1 MKKSI
6 SMMLILLLSV
16 CLFGLTGCGEKAAE
30 IENPYEGLNLEEYIT
45 LPDYNVYTTTEPVV
59 EISDEDVDAE
69 IQSRL
74 EDAATTESV
83 TEGTVEKGDT
93 VKISYKGTLS
103 DGSTQDGMNSD
114 EYQLTLGA
122 ANMIDGFQ
130 EGIYGAT
137 IGEPVTL
144 NLQFPDPYEVNE
156 ELSGQPVTFVVTVL
170 SKEVEV
176 TPQLDE
182 EFVKANSDAKTVE
195 EYREAVKKELEQ
207 LEYDKQLYDLK
218 NEIFSKLSEETEV
231 LQYPEERVNEV
242 SAVLD
247 TQYRSSAQQ
256 YGYEEWEVFLD
267 EVFAMT
273 QEEFDEQIRLAAQN
287 QVKNEMITFAIA
299 EKEDMVLT
307 QDEYQKGLDD
317 MLEAVGMDAE
327 TFQSYVGVTIE
338 EYAKENNFGRDLLL
352 TKELDAIYERLE
364 KN

>member
-6 SMMLILLLSV
+6 AMMLILLLSV
-16 CLFGLTGCGEKAAE
+16 CLFGLTGCGETAAE
-30 IENPYEGLNLEEYIT
+30 IEIPYEGLNLEEYIT

-176 TPQLDE
+176 TPELDE

-364 KN
+364 KY

>member
-6 SMMLILLLSV
+6 SILLILLLSV
-16 CLFGLTGCGEKAAE
+16 SLFGLTGCGEKEAE
-30 IENPYEGLNLEEYIT
+30 MNNPFEGLNLEEYIT
-45 LPDYNVYTTTEPVV
+45 LPDYNVYTTSEPVV
-59 EISDEDVDAE
+59 EISDEDVEAE
-69 IQSRL
+69 IQTRL

-93 VKISYKGTLS
+93 VKISYKGTLA
-103 DGSTQDGMNSD
+103 DGSTKDGMNSD
-114 EYQLTLGA
+114 EYQLTLGS

-130 EGIYGAT
+130 EGLYGAT

-144 NLQFPDPYEVNE
+144 DLQFPDPYSTDE
-156 ELSGQPVTFVVTVL
+156 ELSGQPVTFEVTVL

-176 TPQLDE
+176 IPQLDE

-207 LEYDKQLYDLK
+207 LEYDEQLYDLK

-327 TFQSYVGVTIE
+327 TFQSYVGVTMA

>member
-45 LPDYNVYTTTEPVV
+45 LPDYNVYTTSEPVV

-144 NLQFPDPYEVNE
+144 DLQFPDPYEVNE

-176 TPQLDE
+176 IPQLDE
-182 EFVKANSDAKTVE
+182 EFVKANSDVKTVE

-231 LQYPEERVNEV
+231 LQYPEERVDEV

-247 TQYRSSAQQ
+247 TQYRSYAQQ
-256 YGYEEWEVFLD
+256 YGYEDWEVFLD
-267 EVFAMT
+267 EVFAMS
-273 QEEFDEQIRLAAQN
+273 QEEFDEQIKLAAQN
-287 QVKNEMITFAIA
+287 QVKNEMITFAIS

-307 QDEYQKGLDD
+307 ADEYQKGLND

-327 TFQSYVGVTIE
+327 TFESYVGVTIE